1 MLRPAPLCLGDRNPE
16 SGGWSLFR
24 FGQFFGRKG
33 TDRKGAQEG
42 GSLPW
47 QKNPPTAES
56 KESDGEQREG
66 DVCQGN
72 GFGRVRSALSAAF
85 ERGARAGI
93 RRECLKDARNGA
105 LELTKRRGRVIL
117 CPRVRK
123 RLYGRLNASA
133 RVWVSVAEAKREV
146 FRRCQT
152 VSSAIV
158 RLRSVRQCPKEGRN
172 RPAMPFSLSANPIP
186 LPGALK
192 RS

>member
-33 TDRKGAQEG
+33 TDRKGRKKA
-42 GSLPW
+42 
-47 QKNPPTAES
+47 
-56 KESDGEQREG
+56 
-66 DVCQGN
+66 
-72 GFGRVRSALSAAF
+72 AAF
-85 ERGARAGI
+85 LGRKI
-93 RRECLKDARNGA
+93 RRPLRARNRMESNGKGMSAKGTALAGLGLRYPPHSSGCRSRIKRECPKDARNGA

-158 RLRSVRQCPKEGRN
+158 RLRSVRECPKEGRN

>member
-1 MLRPAPLCLGDRNPE
+1 ME
-16 SGGWSLFR
+16 SNGKGMSA
-24 FGQFFGRKG
+24 KG
-33 TDRKGAQEG
+33 T
-42 GSLPW
+42 
-47 QKNPPTAES
+47 
-56 KESDGEQREG
+56 
-66 DVCQGN
+66 
-72 GFGRVRSALSAAF
+72 AL
-85 ERGARAGI
+85 AGLGLRHPSNSSRCRNRI
-93 RRECLKDARNGA
+93 KRECLKDARNGA
-105 LELTKRRGRVIL
+105 LELAKRRGRVIL